1 VTTLMTEL
9 FAAPSSRRTER
20 ALDDARRRSAD
31 GLAGRTV
38 WCTGRDLA
46 DALRHALEPDTTSAS
61 FTLDAVRP
69 QDVVVLDS
77 EPSPELANDLRE
89 RGAHV
94 MWHVGTAPAQA
105 ASAVDA
111 YLVTWVERPRPGRI
125 VQDLAALLP
134 CSGIVV
140 AKEIASSS
148 RTGLGW
154 SALLADAVHAD
165 RDETVGGR
173 RHVRPAVAAR

>member
-1 VTTLMTEL
+1 MTEQ
-9 FAAPSSRRTER
+9 FSAPSSRRGER

-31 GLAGRTV
+31 TLAGRTV
-38 WCTGRDLA
+38 WCAGSDLE
-46 DALRHALEPDTTSAS
+46 DALRNALDPGCASAS
-61 FTLDAVRP
+61 FMLDAVRP
-69 QDVVVLDS
+69 EDVVVLDS
-77 EPSPELANDLRE
+77 EPSPALANDLRE

-94 MWHVGTAPAQA
+94 MWHVDTAPAQS

-111 YLVTWVERPRPGRI
+111 YLVTWIERPRPGRV

-140 AKEIASSS
+140 TKEIASSS

-173 RHVRPAVAAR
+173 LHARPAVAAR

>member
-1 VTTLMTEL
+1 MTTLMTEQ

-20 ALDDARRRSAD
+20 ALEDTRRRSAD
-31 GLAGRTV
+31 GLGDRTV
-38 WCTGRDLA
+38 WCAGSDLA
-46 DALRHALEPDTTSAS
+46 DALRRALEPGCISAP
-61 FTLDAVRP
+61 FALDAVRP
-69 QDVVVLDS
+69 QDVVVLDA

-94 MWHVGTAPAQA
+94 MWHLDTAPAHA
-105 ASAVDA
+105 APAVDA
-111 YLVTWVERPRPGRI
+111 YLVTWIERPRPGRI

-140 AKEIASSS
+140 AKEIATSS